1 MSNRALPAITPVIAV
16 ITMVAISMTAM
27 SYQALPNSDQPA
39 ISGAIISTASAME
52 YDTIQK
58 EVGQEV
64 HIMAEIRNTG
74 EVETVYVIA
83 AKWRQE
89 GTEEWETAGVADAR
103 LSPGQLETLVVG
115 FVECG
120 ENMVNKYFDVKLI
133 LYQAETEKALDEKMI
148 LRAWYVNEIVVGGA
162 VTGFWVE

>member
-64 HIMAEIRNTG
+64 HIVAEIKNTG
-74 EVETVYVIA
+74 EVETVYVIV

-89 GTEEWETAGVADAR
+89 GTEEWETAGVAD
-103 LSPGQLETLVVG
+103 Q
-115 FVECG
+115 
-120 ENMVNKYFDVKLI
+120 D
-133 LYQAETEKALDEKMI
+133 
-148 LRAWYVNEIVVGGA
+148 
-162 VTGFWVE
+162 